1 MNLFWIYQ
9 GKQLAVPLEDY
20 TVIDVETTGLKAD
33 LCEMTEISGVRVRG
47 QKIVSEFTSLVHT
60 LHPIPE
66 NIIALTGISNEMVAD
81 APELEEV
88 LPAFLN
94 WLGDDVL
101 VGQNIPFDISFLLH
115 GCQSAR
121 IEAFR
126 NDYEDTL
133 SFSRLLL
140 PEMPHH
146 RLNNLCERFGIV
158 NEQAHRSLS
167 DCRAT
172 FEVYK
177 ALCAMIK
184 EKEIS
189 QNEFSFGILHLGDKK
204 EAVPRKVY
212 DRSHPLYGK
221 RVVCTGSFR
230 SRKRKEL
237 EAEAADRG
245 AVIVSEISFTTDYLF
260 YGEGAEN
267 AVRFKKAELLKEQ
280 GAQLKILNEDDFL
293 KLLA

>member
-9 GKQLAVPLEDY
+9 GKELTTPLQDY

-33 LCEMTEISGVRVRG
+33 LCEITEISGVRVRG
-47 QKIVSEFTSLVHT
+47 QKNVAEFSSLVRT
-60 LHPIPE
+60 LHPIPD
-66 NIIALTGISNEMVAD
+66 NIISLTGISNEMVKD

-88 LPAFLN
+88 LPAFLE

-115 GCQSAR
+115 GCRSAR
-121 IEAFR
+121 IEPFH

-146 RLNNLCERFGIV
+146 RLGNLCDHFGIV

-177 ALCAMIK
+177 RLCGLIE
-184 EKEIS
+184 EKKLTAHD
-189 QNEFSFGILHLGDKK
+189 FSFGILHLEDKK
-204 EAVPRKVY
+204 DVSARCEY

-221 RVVCTGSFR
+221 RVVFTGSFKR
-230 SRKRKEL
+230 QKRKEL
-237 EAEAADRG
+237 EAMASDCG
-245 AVIVSEISFTTDYLF
+245 AVVVHEISFTTDYLF
-260 YGEGAEN
+260 YGEGSEN

-280 GAQLKILNEDDFL
+280 GAQLQILNEDGFFE
-293 KLLA
+293 LLA